1 MKYTLEIQKIL
12 FQVDDNKNLPPKD
25 KIRLLKQA
33 VAIADDNDDIEWA
46 YDIRLQLIRECYFV
60 ASATDLIREF
70 TWVLNAYENHPDW
83 FDEND
88 FLWQYKWVLG
98 EMYNNPQVSMEQIN
112 SIMDDFKMRLQRN
125 GYGLRPYYDR
135 LFDETL
141 ILGKF
146 EEAKRYLDL
155 RNEAPDDAMGSCK
168 ACTLDTELD
177 YYLLT
182 GDFEEAYNRAQPLLS
197 RQISCTHVPARTFC
211 ALTYHAD
218 KKGKT
223 DLAAELF
230 DRAEEDM
237 TKLFNINDENLVVPS
252 GMLISYLFKANEERA
267 WYYFEKTLPWYVES
281 DDYSRYEYAA
291 FLVEGLKK
299 LPEPK
304 TTPLNLPTE
313 FEIYQ
318 ADHRYD
324 THELIRYFREEAS
337 RLAEAFDI
345 RNSCDAFQKRVAA
358 LSI

>member
-12 FQVDDNKNLPPKD
+12 FQVDDNKSLSPKD

-33 VAIADDNDDIEWA
+33 INLADDNDDIEWA

-60 ASATDLIREF
+60 TSATDLIREF

-112 SIMDDFKMRLQRN
+112 SIMDDFKTRLERN

-146 EEAKRYLDL
+146 EKAKEYLDL
-155 RNEAPDDAMGSCK
+155 RNEAPDDAMGSCQ
-168 ACTLDTELD
+168 ACTLDNELD

-182 GDFEEAYNRAQPLLS
+182 GDFEEAYNRAQPLLNK
-197 RQISCTHVPARTFC
+197 QISCTHVPARTFC

-218 KKGKT
+218 RKGKAE
-223 DLAAELF
+223 LAAELF
-230 DRAEEDM
+230 ERTEEEM
-237 TKLFNINDENLVVPS
+237 SKLFDINDENLVVPS
-252 GMLISYLFKANEERA
+252 GMLISYLFGVNEEKA
-267 WYYFEKTLPWYVES
+267 WYYFEKTLSWYLES

-291 FLVEGLKK
+291 YLVEGLKK
-299 LPEPK
+299 QQEH
-304 TTPLNLPTE
+304 TTIVLNLSSE
-313 FEIYQ
+313 FELYNNG
-318 ADHRYD
+318 HLYKKS
-324 THELIRYFREEAS
+324 ELKKYFLNTAQL
-337 RLAEAFDI
+337 LAKTFDK
-345 RNSCDAFQKRVAA
+345 RNNSYAFQKRISV
-358 LSI
+358 L